1 LNQTL
6 NLDNEHMIT
15 IGIEQLIADPP
26 DYFAGKRLGLLCNQA
41 STDRHFTHSRDLIL
55 QAFPQQLTCLFSPQ
69 HGFFSE
75 KQDNMIESDHT
86 TDTVSGLPVFSLYG
100 ETRKPLPAMFADI
113 DILLIDLQDVGTR
126 VYTFIWTVVHCLQ
139 TAAEAGVKIVVLDRP
154 NPVGGE
160 QVEGNLLKSSW
171 RSFVGLYEI
180 PMRHGLTMG
189 ELALL
194 CNREMGIDADCE
206 VIRMAGWQRQ
216 MFFADTG
223 FPWVFPS
230 PNMPT
235 PLTALVYPGQVI
247 WEGTN
252 ISEGRG
258 TTLPFEL
265 VGAPF
270 VDHGQVLEYL
280 AATPLPGCVL
290 RPIAFE
296 PTSGKWAAIR
306 CFGFHI
312 HVTDPAAF
320 FSYRTSLAL
329 FQALYTLYPDSF
341 AYKEPPYEYEFERLP
356 MDMILGDEQLRLD
369 LENGAA
375 VVELEQSWQQ
385 ELVAFDDLRRSV
397 FLYPSE

>member
-1 LNQTL
+1 
-6 NLDNEHMIT
+6 MIQ
-15 IGIEQLIADPP
+15 IGIEQLVTSPP
-26 DYFAGKRLGLLCNQA
+26 PYIVGKRLGLLCNQA

-55 QAFPQQLTCLFSPQ
+55 QTFQGQLSCLFSPQ

-86 TDTVSGLPVFSLYG
+86 TDTVSGLPIYSLYG
-100 ETRKPLPAMFADI
+100 ETRRPLPAMFEDI

-126 VYTFIWTVVHCLQ
+126 VYTFIWTVIHCLQ
-139 TAAEAGVKIVVLDRP
+139 TAADTGIQVVVLDRP
-154 NPVGGE
+154 NPVGGLMM
-160 QVEGNLLKSSW
+160 EGNVLESEF

-194 CNREMGIDADCE
+194 CNREMGIDADLD
-206 VIRMAGWQRQ
+206 VVQMQGWQRQ
-216 MFFADTG
+216 MFFVDTG

-265 VGAPF
+265 VGAPYIDPQL
-270 VDHGQVLEYL
+270 VQSTL
-280 AATPLPGCVL
+280 ARIDLPGMQL

-296 PTSGKWAAIR
+296 PTSGKWAGEQCR
-306 CFGFHI
+306 GFHV
-312 HVTDPAAF
+312 HVTDPASF
-320 FSYRTSLAL
+320 LSYRFSLAL
-329 FQALYTLYPDSF
+329 LQVLLTLYPDQF
-341 AYKEPPYEYEFERLP
+341 AYKDPPYEYEYALLP
-356 MDMILGDEQLRLD
+356 MDMILGSRQLRLD
-369 LENGAA
+369 LEGGADI
-375 VVELEQSWQQ
+375 VELENSWQP
-385 ELVAFDDLRRSV
+385 ELAAFDVLRRSV
-397 FLYPSE
+397 LLYRD

>member
-1 LNQTL
+1 
-6 NLDNEHMIT
+6 MVT
-15 IGIEQLIADPP
+15 IGIEALIAAPP
-26 DYFAGKRLGLLCNQA
+26 AWLVGRRLGLLCNQA
-41 STDRHFTHSRDLIL
+41 STNSHFMHSRDLL
-55 QAFPQQLTCLFSPQ
+55 LAAFPGMLTCLFSPQ

-75 KQDNMIESDHT
+75 KQDNMIESDHA
-86 TDTVSGLPVFSLYG
+86 TDHKTGLPVYSLYG
-100 ETRKPLPAMFADI
+100 DTRKPRPEMFERL

-126 VYTFIWTVVHCLQ
+126 VYTFIWTVVYCLQ
-139 TAAEAGVKIVVLDRP
+139 TAAQTGKKVVILDRP

-160 QVEGNLLKSSW
+160 IVEGNLLKKQF

-194 CNREMGIDADCE
+194 CNREMGINADLE
-206 VIRMAGWQRQ
+206 VVEMQGWQRQ

-230 PNMPT
+230 PNMPG

-270 VDHGQVLEYL
+270 LECDAVLDKLSAL
-280 AATPLPGCVL
+280 ALPGCVL
-290 RPIAFE
+290 RPLCFE
-296 PTSGKWAAIR
+296 PTSGKWAGKS
-306 CFGFHI
+306 CTGFHL
-312 HVTDPAAF
+312 HVTEPDRF
-320 FSYRTSLAL
+320 LSFRVSLAL
-329 FQALYTLYPDSF
+329 YQALYLLYPDQF
-341 AYKEPPYEYEFERLP
+341 IYKQPPYEYEFEKLP
-356 MDMILGDEQLRLD
+356 MDMILGDQQLRLA
-369 LENGAA
+369 LESG
-375 VVELEQSWQQ
+375 EEILSLEQSWQD
-385 ELVAFDDLRRSV
+385 ELADFDELRHSV
-397 FLYPSE
+397 FLYR

>member
-1 LNQTL
+1 
-6 NLDNEHMIT
+6 MIT
-15 IGIEQLIADPP
+15 IGIEHLAAAPP
-26 DYFAGKRLGLLCNQA
+26 SSLAGKRLGLLCNQA
-41 STDRHFTHSRDLIL
+41 STDRYFVHSRDRIL
-55 QAFPQQLTCLFSPQ
+55 QAFPGQLSCLFSPQ

-75 KQDNMIESDHT
+75 KQDNMIESDHM
-86 TDTVSGLPVFSLYG
+86 TDGVSGLPVYSLYG
-100 ETRKPLPAMFADI
+100 ESRKPLPVMFEGI
-113 DILLIDLQDVGTR
+113 DVLLVDLQDVGTR

-139 TAAEAGVKIVVLDRP
+139 TAAETGVRVMVLDRP
-154 NPVGGE
+154 NPVGGLMI
-160 QVEGNLLKSSW
+160 EGNVLEREF

-194 CNREMGIDADCE
+194 CNREMGINADLE
-206 VIRMAGWQRQ
+206 VVTMKGWQRQ
-216 MFFADTG
+216 MFFVDTG

-270 VDHGQVLEYL
+270 VDPQQVLDKL
-280 AATPLPGCVL
+280 AAIDLPGTRL

-296 PTSGKWAAIR
+296 PTSGKWAGQQCR
-306 CFGFHI
+306 GFHV
-312 HVTDPAAF
+312 HVIDSASF
-320 FSYRTSLAL
+320 LSYRFSLAL
-329 FQALYTLYPDSF
+329 LQTLLQLYPDEF
-341 AYKEPPYEYEFERLP
+341 DYKTPPYEYEYERLP
-356 MDMILGDEQLRLD
+356 MDMILGSRQLRLGLESGTD
-369 LENGAA
+369 IIELEN
-375 VVELEQSWQQ
+375 SWQTD
-385 ELVAFDDLRRSV
+385 LSDFDTLRRSV
-397 FLYPSE
+397 FLYHN